1 MECNQVIQLQA
12 YYEKHKLL
20 NNNYYVKILCMK
32 NFNIE
37 LRVIKRKIDVKK
49 AYGLL

>member
-20 NNNYYVKILCMK
+20 NNKDYVKILCMK
-32 NFNIE
+32 NFNVE
-37 LRVIKRKIDVKK
+37 LIPIKRKIDVKK
-49 AYGLL
+49 A